1 MNKKIFVF
9 SLLTLLAVC
18 SVVYLSIN
26 QKYEAK
32 AFGPQEWRQSSDIKI
47 RGSMVNDLI
56 DGEILINKS
65 RGEVEEMLG
74 QPDYQDE
81 ETVSY
86 LVDIG
91 DRALFG
97 AWTYNL
103 TIKLNTDGV
112 VATVYLLD

>member
-1 MNKKIFVF
+1 
-9 SLLTLLAVC
+9 
-18 SVVYLSIN
+18 
-26 QKYEAK
+26 
-32 AFGPQEWRQSSDIKI
+32 
-47 RGSMVNDLI
+47 
-56 DGEILINKS
+56 
-65 RGEVEEMLG
+65 MLG

-97 AWTYNL
+97 EWTYNL